1 METPPFLRVWMTAPT
16 PSPLSQGVDPALH
29 CYLDYEQSLFSYSL
43 SSKTRETRKWT
54 RFAAPRRS
62 LARALPSIDAKKEK
76 DCSPSV
82 TVISSYFALEIT
94 YCEIHVLRCKNKQLC
109 KE

>member
-1 METPPFLRVWMTAPT
+1 MDTF
-16 PSPLSQGVDPALH
+16 
-29 CYLDYEQSLFSYSL
+29 
-43 SSKTRETRKWT
+43 
-54 RFAAPRRS
+54 RRS
-62 LARALPSIDAKKEK
+62 STLARGLPSIDAKKEK